1 MTIIPKVL
9 TFLGLCCLGGCGNPI
24 CARFSI
30 YAAPSGPGLP
40 NLEDLFSDYAAPSGP
55 GLPNFSQIT
64 PLTWTRYAQFFFRLR
79 PLTWTWFV
87 LDFSTYAAPS
97 GPSMSMPNFF
107 SYYAL
112 LHGPDMPNFFSD
124 YVILHGPG
132 LC

>member
-1 MTIIPKVL
+1 MSFHFKYDNNTQRLSKVL

-30 YAAPSGPGLP
+30 YAAPSGPG
-40 NLEDLFSDYAAPSGP
+40 
-55 GLPNFSQIT
+55 
-64 PLTWTRYAQFFFRLR
+64 
-79 PLTWTWFV
+79 
-87 LDFSTYAAPS
+87 
-97 GPSMSMPNFF
+97 MPNFF
-107 SYYAL
+107 SDYAL